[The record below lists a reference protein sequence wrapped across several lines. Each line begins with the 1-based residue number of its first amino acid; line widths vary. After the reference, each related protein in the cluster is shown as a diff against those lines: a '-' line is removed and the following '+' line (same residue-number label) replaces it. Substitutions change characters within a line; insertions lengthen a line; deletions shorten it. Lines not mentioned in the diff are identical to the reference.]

1 MKAFVTGGTGFIGSH
16 LAEALIDSNEYSDVR
31 CLVRTSEKWLSGLN
45 YKKISGDLNDLKA
58 LAKGLDGVD
67 VLFHVAAIVKAPS
80 KKEFTQANVDA
91 TENLVRLA
99 QKKGVKNIVILS
111 SLAAAGP
118 SDGSPKKESDK
129 MNPVSMYGESKKE
142 MEARVKV
149 AADKNDSIKIIRPPA
164 VYGPRE
170 DQIYSFFKSCSKGI
184 CPIVGDGN
192 NPRVSLVYV
201 SDLIDGILLAANKKD
216 PGVHTYFISGEG
228 THSWNEIRAV
238 TSKVLGKKTIPIKIK
253 PKLVKKAAGLIE
265 NVASL
270 FGMYPVINKEK
281 ANELILEWT
290 CSSKKAEK
298 ELDYRSKI
306 SLAEGI
312 SRTIHWYKIHN
323 WLK

>member
-16 LAEALIDSNEYSDVR
+16 LVEAIISSSDFDQVR
-31 CLVRTSEKWLSGLN
+31 CLVRSEPKWLSGLSF
-45 YKKISGDLNDLKA
+45 KTIKGDLNDLKA
-58 LAKGLDGVD
+58 LNNGLEGVD

-118 SDGSPKKESDK
+118 SNGSPKKEGEPMK
-129 MNPVSMYGESKKE
+129 PVSMYGKSKME
-142 MEARVKV
+142 MEARVKT
-149 AADKNDSIKIIRPPA
+149 AAGKDDSIKIIRPPA

-192 NPRVSLVYV
+192 NPRVSMVYV
-201 SDLIDGILLAANKKD
+201 SDLIDGILLAARKKD
-216 PGVHTYFISGEG
+216 AGVHTYFISGEG
-228 THSWNEIRAV
+228 THSWNEIRSV
-238 TSKVLGKKTIPIKIK
+238 TSKVLGKKLIPLKIK
-253 PKLVKKAAGLIE
+253 PSIVKKAAGVIE
-265 NVASL
+265 NIASL
-270 FGMYPVINKEK
+270 FGVYPVVNKEK

-290 CSSKKAEK
+290 CTSKKAEK
-298 ELDYRSKI
+298 ELDYRPKV

-312 SRTIHWYKIHN
+312 SRTIHWYKMHN
-323 WLK
+323 WL

>member
-16 LAEALIDSNEYSDVR
+16 LVEALINSPEYNEVR
-31 CLVRTSEKWLSGLN
+31 CLVRSSEKWLRGMTF
-45 YKKISGDLNDLKA
+45 KTIGGDLNDLKA
-58 LAKGLDGVD
+58 LGKGLENVD
-67 VLFHVAAIVKAPS
+67 VLFHIAAIVKAPS

-99 QKKGVKNIVILS
+99 QKKGVKNIVVLS

-118 SDGSPKKESDK
+118 SNGTPKRENEP

-142 MEARVKV
+142 MEARIK
-149 AADKNDSIKIIRPPA
+149 AAAKKNDSIKIIRPPA

-170 DQIYSFFKSCSKGI
+170 DQIYSFFKACAKGI

-192 NPRVSLVYV
+192 NPRVSMVYV
-201 SDLIDGILLAANKKD
+201 SDLVDGILRAANKTD
-216 PGVHTYFISGEG
+216 EGVHTYFISGEG
-228 THSWNEIRAV
+228 THSWNDIRAI
-238 TSKVLGKKTIPIKIK
+238 TSKVLGKKTIPLKIK

-270 FGMYPVINKEK
+270 FGIYPVINKEK

-298 ELDYRSKI
+298 ELDYQSKV
-306 SLAEGI
+306 SLSEGI
-312 SRTIHWYKIHN
+312 SRTIHWYKMHN
-323 WLK
+323 WL